1 MTGLFSLLRGENA
14 GERRTIN
21 RAPSEVLSLMVPW
34 LSVLVASLTALL
46 PFIPSALIAPPV
58 GFIVFIAWRI
68 LRPGLFPVWA
78 GFPLGLFDDL
88 FSGQPFGSGAL
99 LWSLAMIV
107 VEMSDSRVRSPGF
120 IFDWLLGTALVLVY
134 LLAGLALANLGGG
147 STPLAILLP
156 QAVVSVL
163 SVPLLTRL
171 VVWLDRMRLTPLSLP
186 SLTTP

>member
-1 MTGLFSLLRGENA
+1 MTGFFSFLRGDGT

-21 RAPSEVLSLMVPW
+21 RAPSEVLSLTVPW
-34 LSVLVASLTALL
+34 LSVLAASLTPLL
-46 PFIPSALIAPPV
+46 PFVPSALIAPPV

-99 LWSLAMIV
+99 LWSLAMVV
-107 VEMSDSRVRSPGF
+107 VELTDSRVRSPGF
-120 IFDWLLGTALVLVY
+120 VFDWLLGTALVLAY

-147 STPLAILLP
+147 AAQLAILLP

-171 VVWLDRMRLTPLSLP
+171 VAWLDRVRLTPL
-186 SLTTP
+186 TTP